1 MTLCVFAMIEC
12 TPRKCI
18 YDLLSPSA
26 CVFSAA
32 RVCVCEGCVRFC
44 GCACERT
51 GVEILRHVTAGG
63 PMPMGK
69 DGAEKETTVATATP
83 SWSG

>member
-1 MTLCVFAMIEC
+1 MCV
-12 TPRKCI
+12 K
-18 YDLLSPSA
+18 D
-26 CVFSAA
+26 
-32 RVCVCEGCVRFC
+32 VCVSVG
-44 GCACERT
+44 ACERT

-69 DGAEKETTVATATP
+69 DGAEKEMTVATATP